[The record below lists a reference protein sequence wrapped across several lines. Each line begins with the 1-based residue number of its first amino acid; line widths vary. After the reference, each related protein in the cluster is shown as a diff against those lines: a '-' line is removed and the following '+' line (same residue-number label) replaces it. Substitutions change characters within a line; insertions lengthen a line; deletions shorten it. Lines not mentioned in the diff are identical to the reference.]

1 MPESRKSNP
10 VVYALYVN
18 AAVLCA
24 ILVVILFKDSS
35 PPMALGQFQPSIG
48 GGGGVFVMPAQ
59 FSKDIYGCY
68 LLDVDAQ
75 TLAVYRFDPLKEQL
89 RLAAARNFR
98 FDRKLGNFN
107 TAVPSPLEVKEML
120 EKELHGMHAATQE
133 TVSPV
138 VQQPAVRP

>member
-1 MPESRKSNP
+1 MPESRKSNS

-24 ILVVILFKDSS
+24 ILAVILFKDSS
-35 PPMALGQFQPSIG
+35 PPVALGQMQASIA

-59 FSKDIYGCY
+59 FSKDTYGCY

-75 TLAVYRFDPLKEQL
+75 TLAVYRYEPLEKQL

-98 FDRKLGNFN
+98 WDRKLANFN
-107 TAVPSPLEVKEML
+107 TALPSPLEVKEML
-120 EKELHGMHAATQE
+120 EKEAHGM
-133 TVSPV
+133 
-138 VQQPAVRP
+138 